1 MASIREEGADRGIVG
16 EKSHTHTHKK
26 CVVYRLLLFSSFL
39 NSQENSALPLPC
51 IYVRKVICLRV
62 LIHSTAPFFFFVF
75 FFVGGGGEIS
85 KWPGL

>member
-16 EKSHTHTHKK
+16 EKSHTHKK
-26 CVVYRLLLFSSFL
+26 CVVYRLFSSFL

-62 LIHSTAPFFFFVF
+62 LIHSTAPFFFVFF